1 MRIEQRE
8 DIVIIDGLE
17 ISGTIQK
24 KINNARVVKIP
35 SSMMTRLIV
44 IFVRCV
50 MSGKRRHVMTR
61 IVTIVFN
68 VQNAHCKS
76 IAKFFS
82 FLVFDKEFTIRYSN

>member
-24 KINNARVVKIP
+24 NQQCP
-35 SSMMTRLIV
+35 SCQNSIIYDDRLIV

-76 IAKFFS
+76 VAKFFS

>member
-17 ISGTIQK
+17 ISGTIQ

-76 IAKFFS
+76 IAKFFF